1 MNEPKTLEENLTFYR
16 QQHRRRKLYSG
27 LAICWSICAIVA
39 IGLMLAGAPALAWP
53 VLGVTAA
60 VLAVLVLVKV
70 WMVDW
75 LTLGEIVTM
84 IEQHYPGLNKL
95 LETASEQL
103 EKNDPE
109 RLDYMQQRVLAEALQ
124 ASRDQGWEM
133 ESNGRLALTHVF
145 HGASLSVF
153 LFAFWQLAEKN
164 ESSGYGNARFAFG
177 SIEVVPGDTNIVR
190 GTSLIISAEFPDF
203 KSDVKLV
210 VQEPG
215 GPKRWM
221 TMNRSLDDPTYI
233 YRLTNVQSNALYNVV
248 YDGIE
253 SDLYRMMVFEYPNLK
268 NSKAKLDYPDFTGRE
283 DKTIKN
289 TRRLTAVEG
298 TGLTFDFQFNKPL
311 KSAVLK
317 ARDDDRDDIVLKA
330 LEEDARQYQ
339 FLWGFN
345 EPGEFRY
352 ELHLE
357 DQDGRVNQFPSQYVF
372 NVMEN
377 LPPALKFKA
386 PAGDTEVT
394 AIEEMRL
401 QGEARDDYGLEAVG
415 IGYQLAGEQPQH
427 IALQSDGLA
436 TNKLD
441 LAHIIRMEELD
452 VEEGQVV
459 SYFLWADDR
468 DKEGELRRNFSDLFF
483 ATVRPFDEIF
493 RQNRSATEG
502 MRQQQ
507 EQQQGEGGEE
517 GEQQQSISRLLD
529 SQKEVIS
536 ATWNLKR
543 RKPED
548 EKMSEDIQVVLDSQ
562 GELLSLLEQASAMLQ
577 DSESGG
583 QAYQANEA
591 MQGAAES
598 LAEAKDAE
606 GEEIAKALSDAI
618 LNEQTALQHL
628 QKLREN
634 EFQVSRQQAR
644 QQRQQ
649 QQGRGNSNRAQRQLD
664 QLNMQDSRNNY
675 ELESKAE
682 RQQQQAQQQGE
693 RAEQLQTLNRLKDLA
708 RRQSDLNER
717 LQELQIALLDAEE
730 EAERERIERELKRLQ
745 EEQRNLIDDL
755 DEVQQRME
763 RNQNDELAESQQQ
776 LEQAREQ
783 MDETARNLEQQNL
796 SQAANAG
803 SRASRN
809 LEEVEEDYKEQTAN
823 EFAEAMRE
831 MRRDAR
837 DLDSNQNELNQAI
850 EQDRQNSFR
859 SLSDEGNLKD
869 ALDMA
874 DQQKDQLDD
883 LLQQMEQVSRE
894 AENSEKLLSQEL
906 YDGIRR
912 AQQDNMEQS
921 LDQLSL
927 LMRNNLPDETSDIQR
942 GLTENISELRD
953 TVEQAAEKIIGND
966 EDAMRF
972 AADQLDDLREQVERE
987 MESALNMQ
995 REGQGRSREQQEE
1008 GEGQG
1013 QQPREG
1019 EPREGEPR
1027 EGESGRQA
1035 GEGSRGQGRSR
1046 EQQNP
1051 ETAQGRGGQRQNSNE
1066 RNQNRRGG
1074 NRDNAGGSSGSDLFR
1089 DLDNFDLDGPL
1100 TGLDFREWEDRLR
1113 EVEEVIEIPELRN
1126 ELSEVRQSA
1135 RDIRRENKENG
1146 KPPKWDLVDM
1156 QILRPLTEIN
1166 KRLEEELTLRQP
1178 KREMVPVDHDP
1189 VPEEYSELV
1198 RRYYERLGGRNKKS
1212 GKEETN

>member
-1 MNEPKTLEENLTFYR
+1 MNEPKTLEENLNFYR

-39 IGLMLAGAPALAWP
+39 IVLILSGAPALAWP

-60 VLAVLVLVKV
+60 VLAVFVLIKV

-75 LTLGEIVTM
+75 LTLGEIVM
-84 IEQHYPGLNKL
+84 LIEQHYPGLNKL

-103 EKNDPE
+103 EKNLPE
-109 RLDYMQQRVLAEALQ
+109 RLDYMQQKVLAEALQ

-164 ESSGYGNARFAFG
+164 ESSESGNARLAFG
-177 SIEVVPGDTNIVR
+177 SVEVVPGDTNIVR
-190 GTSLIISAEFPDF
+190 GTSLIISAEFSDF

-215 GPKRWM
+215 RPKRWM
-221 TMNRSLDDPTYI
+221 TMSQSLDDPTYS
-233 YRLTNVQSNALYNVV
+233 YRLTNIQSNALYNVI

-268 NSKAKLDYPDFTGRE
+268 NSQAKLDYPDFTGRE

-311 KSAVLK
+311 KSALLK
-317 ARDDDRDDIVLKA
+317 ARDDDRDDIVLKVV
-330 LEEDARQYQ
+330 EDNEMQYQ
-339 FLWGFN
+339 LLWGFN

-357 DQDGRVNQFPSQYVF
+357 DQDGRMNQFPSQYVF

-377 LPPALKFKA
+377 LPPSLKFKA

-415 IGYQLAGEQPQH
+415 VGYQLAGETPKN
-427 IALQSDGLA
+427 ISLESDGLT

-507 EQQQGEGGEE
+507 EQQQGEGGEG

-543 RKPED
+543 RKPDD
-548 EKMSEDIQVVLDSQ
+548 EKISEDIQVVLDSQ
-562 GELLSLLEQASAMLQ
+562 GELLSLLEQASSMLQ

-591 MQGAAES
+591 MQGASES

-606 GEEIAKALSDAI
+606 GDEIAKALSDAI

-664 QLNMQDSRNNY
+664 ELNMQDSRNNY

-730 EAERERIERELKRLQ
+730 ESERERIERELKRLQ

-763 RNQNDELAESQQQ
+763 QNQNDELADSQQQ

-837 DLDSNQNELNQAI
+837 DLDSNQNELNRAI

-874 DQQKDQLDD
+874 EQQKDQLDD

-995 REGQGRSREQQEE
+995 REGQGRSSEQQEE
-1008 GEGQG
+1008 AEGRG
-1013 QQPREG
+1013 QQPG
-1019 EPREGEPR
+1019 
-1027 EGESGRQA
+1027 EGESGGQEGERQ
-1035 GEGSRGQGRSR
+1035 GQGRSS

-1051 ETAQGRGGQRQNSNE
+1051 ETAQGRDGQRQNPNG

-1074 NRDNAGGSSGSDLFR
+1074 NRDNAGGSGGSDLFR
-1089 DLDNFDLDGPL
+1089 NLDNFDLDGPL